1 MDSPDPTRVRM
12 AEDAIERN
20 LQIIGEATKHLPSE
34 VTEEHSE
41 IPWAQIRGFR
51 NILVHEY
58 FGVETEVVRDVVETY
73 LPSLAFVL
81 SNEAQG
87 WAPNITAL
95 SGRTPTEA
103 TAERETGAT
112 PKRGARSGGSASDPG
127 TLAVLAISTQTDSS
141 GGRSTVHKSV
151 QSRCV
156 TTQFDAAT
164 A

>member
-1 MDSPDPTRVRM
+1 M

-73 LPSLAFVL
+73 LPPLA
-81 SNEAQG
+81 S
-87 WAPNITAL
+87 AL
-95 SGRTPTEA
+95 RK
-103 TAERETGAT
+103 ET
-112 PKRGARSGGSASDPG
+112 RG
-127 TLAVLAISTQTDSS
+127 
-141 GGRSTVHKSV
+141 
-151 QSRCV
+151 
-156 TTQFDAAT
+156 
-164 A
+164 